1 MGTLLS
7 PDRIVT
13 REGLQTGQA
22 LLIEGGMIA
31 RLGPVA
37 DLQGP
42 ENKEVHL
49 PDQTL
54 APGLVDLQVNGG
66 GGCLLN
72 DKPTLEG
79 VRSLIA
85 AHQQSGSTTILP
97 TLISC
102 DLPTMV
108 QAREA
113 VEAGLEQNLPG
124 LAGLHFE
131 GPFLDQSKRGAHA
144 AESLRAPA
152 TEDMELLEQ
161 ASQGTLLLTLA
172 ASHASDD
179 FCTRM
184 TQAGVVLSLGHSAA
198 SADEANAAF
207 DKGVRLV
214 THLYNAMSPLAH
226 RDPGVVGAALADK
239 RVTVGLIADGQHVHP
254 TALRAAWEAKGE
266 ERFLCVSDAIGLAG
280 TNLQEAQLAGQTVR
294 IEGGR
299 CVNQE
304 GRLAGSAIVLS
315 DSLPILVNE
324 VGLTLPQ
331 ALGACAT
338 VPARVLGL
346 SDRGTIHPDLRADLI
361 ALDQDLVV
369 KSVWV
374 AGQRLT

>member
-1 MGTLLS
+1 MGTLLI

-13 REGLQTGQA
+13 RKGLQTGQA
-22 LLIEGGMIA
+22 LLIESGMIT
-31 RLGPVA
+31 RLGPVD
-37 DLQGP
+37 DLHDPGN
-42 ENKEVHL
+42 EEVFL

-66 GGCLLN
+66 DGCLLN
-72 DKPTLEG
+72 DEPTLEG
-79 VRSLIA
+79 VRSLVA
-85 AHQQSGSTTILP
+85 AHQRSGSTTILP

-108 QAREA
+108 RAREA
-113 VEAGLEQNLPG
+113 VEAGLEQKLPG
-124 LAGLHFE
+124 LAGLHLE
-131 GPFLDQSKRGAHA
+131 GPFLDQAKRGAHA

-152 TEDMELLEQ
+152 AEDMQLLEQ
-161 ASQGTLLLTLA
+161 ASQGVLLLTLA
-172 ASHASDD
+172 ASHASED

-184 TQAGVVLSLGHSAA
+184 AQAGVVLSLGHSAA
-198 SADEANAAF
+198 SAEEANAAF
-207 DKGVRLV
+207 DRGVRLV

-226 RDPGVVGAALADK
+226 RDPGLVGAALADE

-254 TALRAAWEAKGE
+254 IALRAAWEAKGTK
-266 ERFLCVSDAIGLAG
+266 RFLCVSDAIGVAG
-280 TNLQEAQLAGQTVR
+280 TDLQEMQLAGQTVR
-294 IEGGR
+294 VENGR

-304 GRLAGSAIVLS
+304 GRLAGSTIVLS
-315 DSLPILVNE
+315 DSLPILVDQ

-331 ALGACAT
+331 ALDACAT

-374 AGQRLT
+374 AGQRLS